1 MNTRLINVRLG
12 EEHVRK
18 VDVLRREGV
27 VLSDLV
33 REAIDAKYE
42 ALTAGEQP
50 YDAEELIERL
60 FTAYPDPA
68 ELPPRGYD
76 VHERRAAREAIRR
89 RLSER
94 RE

>member
-1 MNTRLINVRLG
+1 MNTRLINVRLD
-12 EEHVRK
+12 EERVRK
-18 VDVLRREGV
+18 VQVLRQEGV
-27 VLSDLV
+27 ALSDLV

-42 ALTAGEQP
+42 ALTAGEQQ
-50 YDAEELIERL
+50 YDAEKLIERL
-60 FTAYPDPA
+60 FATYPDPA

-76 VHERRAAREAIRR
+76 VHDGRAAREAIRR